1 MYPSVMVMVLRMMCM
16 EGLSHRDTL
25 PPLHPPC
32 GWGRGVAVVLC
43 LLCIAV
49 IQGFG

>member
-1 MYPSVMVMVLRMMCM
+1 M

-25 PPLHPPC
+25 PRPPLWV
-32 GWGRGVAVVLC
+32 GEGVAVVLY
-43 LLCIAV
+43 LLCIVV